1 MAPISDQ
8 AQSQFESIKKEEE
21 QQPWLKKD
29 QVVVGAENALRSKS
43 PQIVEGA
50 DNDPDCPFEFQTEQ
64 DLEAEANDEAKN
76 YQAKDTDS
84 QELEDVN

>member
-1 MAPISDQ
+1 
-8 AQSQFESIKKEEE
+8 
-21 QQPWLKKD
+21 
-29 QVVVGAENALRSKS
+29 VVVGAENALRSKS

-76 YQAKDTDS
+76 Y
-84 QELEDVN
+84 